1 MTVDEVGRASRQPA
15 VAHLDILHAQDVP
28 AVVHVLL
35 EVFVLD
41 EKERRGGRGI
51 VRRVERLQAHHRHT
65 TCNSCSCIILLG
77 SAEAHE

>member
-41 EKERRGGRGI
+41 EKEREGEGERDRERERGGLS
-51 VRRVERLQAHHRHT
+51 E
-65 TCNSCSCIILLG
+65 
-77 SAEAHE
+77 E

>member
-41 EKERRGGRGI
+41 EKERRGGGGDCQKSKKATGTP
-51 VRRVERLQAHHRHT
+51 QAHHLQQLFLYNPPR
-65 TCNSCSCIILLG
+65 LRRG
-77 SAEAHE
+77 S

>member
-41 EKERRGGRGI
+41 EKERRGGGGLS
-51 VRRVERLQAHHRHT
+51 E
-65 TCNSCSCIILLG
+65 
-77 SAEAHE
+77 E